1 MVTEKRRITAARTYY
16 GIARRHAESFHDYDR
31 RRAALEKA
39 PTSEEA
45 LVVRMQEIETNYER
59 QQDAAMIA
67 VTFSAMALEAFLF
80 DYASDVLGDT
90 YVLDHL
96 DKLDLRSKYL
106 IYPRLVC
113 GEAPDKS
120 EHTFQLVRKLTTLRN
135 DLVHSKS
142 KAFASQDLEKAANH
156 YDDFTQKLREGVAF
170 SVACVK
176 SVMQTLDKLHGTS
189 TFETYMESS

>member
-1 MVTEKRRITAARTYY
+1 MITEKRRITAARTYY
-16 GIARRHAESFHDYDR
+16 DIARRHAESFHDYDR
-31 RRAALEKA
+31 RRAALEKT

-80 DYASDVLGDT
+80 DYAADILGDS

-96 DKLDLRSKYL
+96 DKLDLPSKYL

-113 GEAPDKS
+113 GKAPDKS
-120 EHTFQLVRKLTTLRN
+120 EHTFELIRKVTRLRN

-142 KAFASQDLEKAANH
+142 RAFGPQDLEKAADH
-156 YDDFTQKLREGVAF
+156 YDDFIRKLRNGVAF

-189 TFETYMESS
+189 TFETYMESG